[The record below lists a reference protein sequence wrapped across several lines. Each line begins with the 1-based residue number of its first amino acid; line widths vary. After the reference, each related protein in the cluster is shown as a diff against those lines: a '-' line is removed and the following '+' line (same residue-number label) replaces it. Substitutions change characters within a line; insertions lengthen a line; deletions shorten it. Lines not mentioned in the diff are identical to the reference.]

1 MDYFKNLLKLRDF
14 IVANRASIVI
24 DICHF
29 VLSVFCHKTFDAK

>member
-24 DICHF
+24 FIIC
-29 VLSVFCHKTFDAK
+29 CHMIII